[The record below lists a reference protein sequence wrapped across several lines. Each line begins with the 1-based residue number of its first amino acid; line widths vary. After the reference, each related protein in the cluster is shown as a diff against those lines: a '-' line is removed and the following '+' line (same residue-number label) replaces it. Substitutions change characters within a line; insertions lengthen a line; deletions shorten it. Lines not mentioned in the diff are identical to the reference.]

1 MKGHGI
7 LTIVVLVA
15 VLTGMACTATVTPG
29 GGGSRTE
36 TLLGPLTNRVI
47 PEGEA
52 LVFTFETA
60 SDGRV
65 NISVQANTNRA
76 EPDFQVVIGE
86 VEDLESTPI
95 SDQVVRAPD
104 ERSDGQATATFMPI
118 GPDEMYTIFITD
130 EAEWP
135 DARFTITITQRE

>member
-1 MKGHGI
+1 MRTRGLLAII
-7 LTIVVLVA
+7 LFVPVLPG
-15 VLTGMACTATVTPG
+15 LACTATVTPG
-29 GGGSRTE
+29 GGGSKTE

-52 LVFTFETA
+52 LVFTFETVT
-60 SDGRV
+60 DGRV
-65 NISVQANTNRA
+65 NLSVQANTNRA

-95 SDQVVRAPD
+95 GDQVVRAPD
-104 ERSDGQATATFMPI
+104 ERSDGQATATFMPT
-118 GPDEMYTIFITD
+118 GPNELYTIFITD

-135 DARFTITITQRE
+135 DARFTITITQRK